1 MHTNRAA
8 RYTGVLTLL
17 AACLAASPARAQ
29 NPPTRLPA
37 VVVNA
42 RPDLPGANKL
52 AGVVR
57 DTMANALDGAEV
69 AIPALQRRIFAA
81 PDGSFRFEDLKP
93 GDYAVRA
100 RKIGFAPQMQSIVVD
115 DSGGVSVFNLVPMP
129 RSLAP
134 VVSSA
139 ARGGLS
145 GTVGDTAYRPIGGAT
160 VRVLGNA
167 GSATTDSLGAFFIPL
182 RAGTYIASVTERGY
196 EQRLVSV
203 MIPPDSGRAVTVF
216 LAALSK
222 PRSNEEA
229 SNVFELEKRLE
240 MRSRNNSRVYTRP
253 ELQQMGVEWGL
264 DAVRRGV
271 GAVATGRSATW
282 VDPDCSVIVNG
293 GPKIVDL
300 NTLTIDDIETVEIYP
315 GSQNPGAMPMSSN
328 ARTGRPQR
336 GSPLAI
342 APTAQRLAAWA
353 NATKKCPLVYVWT
366 R

>member
-1 MHTNRAA
+1 MHTNRPV
-8 RYTGVLTLL
+8 RLSVVLALL
-17 AACLAASPARAQ
+17 AVLVGSRAQ
-29 NPPTRLPA
+29 AQDPARLPA

-42 RPDLPGANKL
+42 RPNLPGANKL

-69 AIPALQRRIFAA
+69 AIPSLQRRIFAGA
-81 PDGSFRFEDLKP
+81 DGAFRFENLKP
-93 GDYAVRA
+93 GEYQVRA
-100 RKIGFAPQMQSIVVD
+100 RKIGFAPQVQSIVVN
-115 DSGGVSVFNLVPMP
+115 DSGGVSVFNLIPMP

-145 GTVGDTAYRPIGGAT
+145 GTVGDTAYRPLAGAT
-160 VRVLGNA
+160 IRVLGNA
-167 GSATTDSLGAFFIPL
+167 GSATTDSLGTFFIPL
-182 RAGTYIASVTERGY
+182 RAGTYIASVVQPGY
-196 EQRLVSV
+196 EYRLVSV

-216 LAALSK
+216 LAPLSK
-222 PRSNEEA
+222 PVAHEEA
-229 SNVFELEKRLE
+229 SNLFEFERRLE
-240 MRSRNNSRVYTRP
+240 LRSRNHSRVFTRP

-271 GAVATGRSATW
+271 GAVATGRDATW
-282 VDPDCSVIVNG
+282 VDADCSVIVNG

-300 NTLTIDDIETVEIYP
+300 NTLTIDDIEMVEIYP
-315 GSQNPGAMPMSSN
+315 GSQNPGAMPVSAN

-336 GSPLAI
+336 PSAVSI
-342 APTAQRLAAWA
+342 APTAQRLAAWR
-353 NATKKCPLVYVWT
+353 NATKKCPLVYVWV